1 MEISQVDSVQEDVT
15 KNETPTESSKSPEE
29 MVGSAQDASTEN
41 IKQTLDEVTTQS
53 SVTKSENDDDGM
65 VGMALPSANKA
76 EQIDAVQTITESG
89 VQTDEKVSAPLE
101 PQTSEGDSQTPVD
114 KKVRLNMIKFE
125 KNEFKIIGFLFFRW

>member
-1 MEISQVDSVQEDVT
+1 
-15 KNETPTESSKSPEE
+15 

-101 PQTSEGDSQTPVD
+101 IQTSEGDSQTPVD
-114 KKVRLNMIKFE
+114 KKVRLDMIKFE
-125 KNEFKIIGFLFFRW
+125 KKNEFKIIGFLFFRW